1 MVKLNVQAVG
11 PESVALN
18 LAFEPLEADSKMQR
32 LAAAAA
38 KTEAVAAAQAEV
50 AATAKTDADADK
62 MRHLAS
68 GAARAEAVAAAQA
81 QAAPEEA
88 VASGSQSQGFFENV
102 EEVEEAEEVKEV
114 EEVKEAE
121 EVEGGSRQVPLAAL
135 LSEGSSEAFEVIEPM
150 AVSDG
155 LTVAPA
161 SRDVKE
167 RAPSAVDRVREA
179 AKVAA
184 GTAGEATGW
193 AARKSSEIM
202 PSRADLGEAASA
214 AKALASSTTAEA
226 TSVVAEWWGY
236 MRGSA
241 PAAAPPAAAQ

>member
-1 MVKLNVQAVG
+1 MTSSQHVIVTRDGTIHPEDGVANV
-11 PESVALN
+11 SVEPSRIIWPAQT
-18 LAFEPLEADSKMQR
+18 LAGKDP
-32 LAAAAA
+32 
-38 KTEAVAAAQAEV
+38 
-50 AATAKTDADADK
+50 
-62 MRHLAS
+62 
-68 GAARAEAVAAAQA
+68 
-81 QAAPEEA
+81 
-88 VASGSQSQGFFENV
+88 
-102 EEVEEAEEVKEV
+102 
-114 EEVKEAE
+114 
-121 EVEGGSRQVPLAAL
+121 
-135 LSEGSSEAFEVIEPM
+135 EGSSEAFEVIEPM

-236 MRGSA
+236 RRGSA